1 MKLSASVVALMSVIL
16 SLTFVQVVPAAHA
29 SGTCNIANVTLKHPD
44 SVHAGD
50 QIQTAT
56 RVTSDCFG
64 GGYFIWVRVDL
75 TDSHTSQVLST
86 YRYHWTAIYYPDVT
100 TFTTPWILNNVTA
113 RTTLGFWSLTLR
125 VYVMDTNNSAI
136 QFTVE
141 VRGNE

>member
-1 MKLSASVVALMSVIL
+1 MKLNTTLVTLIVIL
-16 SLTFVQVVPAAHA
+16 SLSFVQVVPAAHA
-29 SGTCNIANVTLKHPD
+29 GGTCNIANVTFKHPD

-64 GGYFIWVRVDL
+64 GGLSYWLRVEL
-75 TDSHTSQVLST
+75 ADSRTSQVLST
-86 YRYHWTAIYYPDVT
+86 YLYQWNAISPDVT

-113 RTTLGFWSLTLR
+113 RSTTGFWALILQ
-125 VYVMDTNNSAI
+125 VYLMGTDNSAI

-141 VRGNE
+141 VSKS